1 MLLYK
6 CYKLNDKGE
15 KEYVPTTKW
24 YERKSDA
31 KRAVT
36 MIEDPWS
43 DRRVSEHWYLEEY
56 EVVPVR
62 IIEEFDRKTGWKK

>member
-15 KEYVPTTKW
+15 KEYIQPKKW
-24 YERKSDA
+24 HVRKSDA

-36 MIEDPWS
+36 VREDTWS
-43 DRRVSEHWYLEEY
+43 DRSVSEHWYLEEC

-62 IIEEFDRKTGWKK
+62 IIEEFDRKTGWMK